1 MGRSCYMDFVEGKM
15 KQPISILIAED
26 FTGSPVIF
34 VNPGIAPVD
43 DILRLLTEV
52 MKMINEQNAKT
63 FDVVESVIEENQ
75 NEPTTAIQ

>member
-15 KQPISILIAED
+15 RQPVSILIAED

-34 VNPGIAPVD
+34 VNPGIAPVN

>member
-1 MGRSCYMDFVEGKM
+1 MDFVEGKM
-15 KQPISILIAED
+15 RQPVSILIAED
-26 FTGSPVIF
+26 FTGSPVIC
-34 VNPGIAPVD
+34 VNPGIAPVN